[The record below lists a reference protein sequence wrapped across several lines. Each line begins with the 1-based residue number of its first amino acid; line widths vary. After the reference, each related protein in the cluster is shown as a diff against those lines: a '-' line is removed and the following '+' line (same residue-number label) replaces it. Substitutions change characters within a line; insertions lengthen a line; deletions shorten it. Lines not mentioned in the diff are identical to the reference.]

1 MREMHVEISDEAR
14 KREHYVMEWATKE
27 GRQQSVK
34 CIPTPLLS
42 RDSPTH
48 IDD

>member
-1 MREMHVEISDEAR
+1 MHVEISEAKESR
-14 KREHYVMEWATKE
+14 IMEGSE

-34 CIPTPLLS
+34 CIPTPLS

-48 IDD
+48 IED